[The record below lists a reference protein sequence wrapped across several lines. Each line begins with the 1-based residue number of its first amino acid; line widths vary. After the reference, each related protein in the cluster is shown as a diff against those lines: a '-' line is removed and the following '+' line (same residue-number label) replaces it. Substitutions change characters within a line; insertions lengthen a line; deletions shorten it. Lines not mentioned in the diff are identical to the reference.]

1 MLQKRTAKEST
12 MAEAIRTQQY
22 CYFSTPQ
29 HVRSFTGMFINIYKD
44 RGSLRLTSDSL
55 SFSGKKRSFEIPLHT
70 ITKIGGGHYSRI
82 AKPIRL
88 DYISVTYS
96 QGGIE
101 DTVLLTPTVS
111 WVTPVWKT
119 NEIVADWKAF
129 LEIHVRR

>member
-1 MLQKRTAKEST
+1 
-12 MAEAIRTQQY
+12 MAEAIRTQEY
-22 CYFSTPQ
+22 CYLSTPQ
-29 HVRSFTGMFINIYKD
+29 HVRSFTGMLINIYKD
-44 RGSLRLTSDSL
+44 RGSLRLTSESL
-55 SFSGKKRSFEIPLHT
+55 IFTGKKRSFEIPLHT
-70 ITKIGGGHYSRI
+70 ITKIGTGHYSRL

-111 WVTPVWKT
+111 WAMPVWKT

-129 LEIHVRR
+129 LETQVRR